1 MRCTNEKMYRS
12 NFISSKTNLSY
23 SNNSGQ
29 EEFDEDEFSQ
39 EFDKQASLAQESSS
53 SQQDNRGHSFCR
65 YETAERIRAETLR
78 QELAQQENLRK
89 QQEAR
94 RQEKE
99 MEARRQEKEMEA
111 RRQEKAEKE
120 ARRIYLEKEKEAA
133 RTQYEKEA
141 ARIRQETEA
150 MAHQL
155 ALEQEALD
163 KKLAHEI
170 EEAEQ
175 LRKQKEQEARRAR
188 EAQEAINRELAR
200 EEKALEDERE
210 SHARQLETARKR
222 LAKIQSER
230 ESLAQRQLDGIREDD
245 ALSRQQDTYHQQD
258 RESTG
263 TETERQ
269 LGIQD
274 LPQHPNV
281 SKKDAMEGLRKAE
294 EAVNLMTRFDD
305 DSSTLSSW
313 EKSIEDVS
321 A

>member
-99 MEARRQEKEMEA
+99 MEARR
-111 RRQEKAEKE
+111 
-120 ARRIYLEKEKEAA
+120 IYLEKEKEAA
-133 RTQYEKEA
+133 RIQYEKEA

-155 ALEQEALD
+155 TREQEALD

-175 LRKQKEQEARRAR
+175 LRKQKEQEARRVR

-210 SHARQLETARKR
+210 SHARQLDTARKR
-222 LAKIQSER
+222 LAKIQAER

-245 ALSRQQDTYHQQD
+245 ALSRQQDSYHQQD

-281 SKKDAMEGLRKAE
+281 SKKDAMEGLRRAE

>member
-1 MRCTNEKMYRS
+1 M
-12 NFISSKTNLSY
+12 
-23 SNNSGQ
+23 
-29 EEFDEDEFSQ
+29 
-39 EFDKQASLAQESSS
+39 
-53 SQQDNRGHSFCR
+53 
-65 YETAERIRAETLR
+65 
-78 QELAQQENLRK
+78 AQQENLRK
-89 QQEAR
+89 QQ
-94 RQEKE
+94 
-99 MEARRQEKEMEA
+99 EARRQEKEMEA

-133 RTQYEKEA
+133 RIQYEKEA

-155 ALEQEALD
+155 TREQEALD

-175 LRKQKEQEARRAR
+175 LRKQKEQEARRVR

-210 SHARQLETARKR
+210 SHARQLDTARKR
-222 LAKIQSER
+222 LAKIQAER

-245 ALSRQQDTYHQQD
+245 ALSRQQDSYHQQD

-294 EAVNLMTRFDD
+294 EAVNLHMTRFDD

-313 EKSIEDVS
+313 EKSIIEDVS

>member
-89 QQEAR
+89 QQVE
-94 RQEKE
+94 Q
-99 MEARRQEKEMEA
+99 EMEA

-120 ARRIYLEKEKEAA
+120 ARRISA
-133 RTQYEKEA
+133 RIQYEKEA
-141 ARIRQETEA
+141 ARIHQETEA

-155 ALEQEALD
+155 ALEQEELD

-175 LRKQKEQEARRAR
+175 LRKQKEQEARRVR
-188 EAQEAINRELAR
+188 EAQEAINRELAL

-210 SHARQLETARKR
+210 SHARQLDTARKR
-222 LAKIQSER
+222 LAKIQAER

-245 ALSRQQDTYHQQD
+245 ALSRQQDSYHQQD

-294 EAVNLMTRFDD
+294 EAVNLHMTRFDD

-313 EKSIEDVS
+313 EKSIIEDVS

>member
-99 MEARRQEKEMEA
+99 MEARRQEK
-111 RRQEKAEKE
+111 AEKE

-133 RTQYEKEA
+133 RIEYEKEA

>member
-53 SQQDNRGHSFCR
+53 SQQDNRGHSFCQ

-99 MEARRQEKEMEA
+99 MEARRQEK
-111 RRQEKAEKE
+111 AEKE

-133 RTQYEKEA
+133 RIQYEKEA

-155 ALEQEALD
+155 TREQEALD

-175 LRKQKEQEARRAR
+175 LRKQKEQEARRVR

-210 SHARQLETARKR
+210 SHARQLDTARKR

-245 ALSRQQDTYHQQD
+245 ALSRQQDSYHQQD

-281 SKKDAMEGLRKAE
+281 SKKDAMEGLRRAE

>member
-1 MRCTNEKMYRS
+1 M
-12 NFISSKTNLSY
+12 
-23 SNNSGQ
+23 
-29 EEFDEDEFSQ
+29 
-39 EFDKQASLAQESSS
+39 AQESSS

-89 QQEAR
+89 QQVE
-94 RQEKE
+94 Q
-99 MEARRQEKEMEA
+99 EMEA

-133 RTQYEKEA
+133 RIQYEKEA

-155 ALEQEALD
+155 TREQEALD

-175 LRKQKEQEARRAR
+175 LRKQKEQEARRVR

-210 SHARQLETARKR
+210 SHARQLDTARKR

-245 ALSRQQDTYHQQD
+245 ALSRQQDSYHQQD
-258 RESTG
+258 QESTG

-281 SKKDAMEGLRKAE
+281 SKKDAMEGLRRAE